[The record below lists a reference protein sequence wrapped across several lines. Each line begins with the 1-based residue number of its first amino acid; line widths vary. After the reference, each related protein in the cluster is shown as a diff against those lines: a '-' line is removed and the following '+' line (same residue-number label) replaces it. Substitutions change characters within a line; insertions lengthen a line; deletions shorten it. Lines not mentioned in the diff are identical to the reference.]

1 MATAYDNKASNDQD
15 FEQLLLQ
22 SSTIPQDIAYL
33 WNREAASAEALAD
46 QIRMY
51 LDDLKIGQ
59 PKENTRRAVGQI
71 PRPTY

>member
-33 WNREAASAEALAD
+33 WKRQL
-46 QIRMY
+46 QQKLLLI
-51 LDDLKIGQ
+51 K
-59 PKENTRRAVGQI
+59 
-71 PRPTY
+71 